1 MKRLEHSA
9 AAELEML
16 RQAVAASPI
25 QVASQVASCPVS
37 PAIVPGWQSLRH
49 SNNVDAL
56 ILSWIASHVRGTGY
70 RRAH

>member
-9 AAELEML
+9 ATELEML

-25 QVASQVASCPVS
+25 QVASWPAS
-37 PAIVPGWQSLRH
+37 PAIVPDWQDVRH
-49 SNNVDAL
+49 SNNIDAL
-56 ILSWIASHVRGTGY
+56 ILAWIASHVRGAGD